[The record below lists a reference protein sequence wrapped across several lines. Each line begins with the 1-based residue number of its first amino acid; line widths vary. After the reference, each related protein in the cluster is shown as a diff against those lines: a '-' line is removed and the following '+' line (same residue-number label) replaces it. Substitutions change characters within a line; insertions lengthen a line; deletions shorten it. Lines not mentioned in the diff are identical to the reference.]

1 MTTAVVVTTIVTD
14 KGSEASLKE
23 QIFEQIRKN
32 EKDLRA
38 KVRHLDVEARV
49 HSAVF
54 NLADFLH
61 YAQTWSQ
68 GHDETPDHAT
78 TNGKSTANHHQE
90 EVSEAYWMDQALEE
104 IRQGQQPILAAFT
117 VEELAE
123 LEDEKIGEEFSS
135 RPFLY

>member
-38 KVRHLDVEARV
+38 QIRHLDVEARV

-54 NLADFLH
+54 NIADFLK
-61 YAQTWSQ
+61 YAQTWSRGDDEAP
-68 GHDETPDHAT
+68 GHLS
-78 TNGKSTANHHQE
+78 TNGRSTTSNHQE
-90 EVSEAYWMDQALEE
+90 EVSEAYLMDQALEE
-104 IRQGQQPILAAFT
+104 IRQGQQPMLAAFT

>member
-38 KVRHLDVEARV
+38 KVHHLDVEARV

-54 NLADFLH
+54 NLADFLN
-61 YAQTWSQ
+61 YAQTWAQ
-68 GHDETPDHAT
+68 PREEAPDPAT
-78 TNGKSTANHHQE
+78 TNGHSVTSNHQAE
-90 EVSEAYWMDQALEE
+90 LSEAYLMDQALEE
-104 IRQGQQPILAAFT
+104 IRQGQQPILAALT
-117 VEELAE
+117 VEELAA